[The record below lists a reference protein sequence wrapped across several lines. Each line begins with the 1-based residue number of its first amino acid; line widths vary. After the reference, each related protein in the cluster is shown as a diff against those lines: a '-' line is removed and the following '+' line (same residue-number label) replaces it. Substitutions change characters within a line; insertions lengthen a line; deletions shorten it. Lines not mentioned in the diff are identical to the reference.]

1 VPPRPRGR
9 FRELPQVPP
18 RPRGRFLTYYKV
30 FPDPSAEVS
39 HILQSLPQASG
50 KVSHILLL
58 QKLPRPL
65 AFAEELNATTARYKH
80 ILAQE
85 QGRRKA
91 HHDAPDAENPVEEQ

>member
-1 VPPRPRGR
+1 VPA
-9 FRELPQVPP
+9 
-18 RPRGRFLTYYKV
+18 RPRGRFLTYYKS
-30 FPDPSAEVS
+30 FPDPSAEVSHILPSLPQASGKVS

-50 KVSHILLL
+50 KVSHIL

-85 QGRRKA
+85 QGRRHAAANK
-91 HHDAPDAENPVEEQ
+91 EESE